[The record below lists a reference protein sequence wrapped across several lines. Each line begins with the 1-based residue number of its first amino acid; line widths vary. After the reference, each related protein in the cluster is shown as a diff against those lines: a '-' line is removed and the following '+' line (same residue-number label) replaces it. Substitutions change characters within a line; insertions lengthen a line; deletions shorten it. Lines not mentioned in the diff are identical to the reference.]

1 MSDFFDID
9 SYLNRIGL
17 PAPTDEQRYQDG
29 LILLRDI
36 MAAHSRTIP
45 FENLDIVL
53 KRNLPVSLESM
64 ELEAKMV
71 AGGRGG
77 YCFENNL
84 LLCFALRALG
94 FGVTPMLARVRWN
107 KPPGDPQP
115 LGHLVLLVTLP
126 QWPADGGSRG
136 ARGGNSER
144 GTNSIAPVAA
154 ASAEVQQLPEGHFRL
169 LSEPF
174 GCTGSGGMYSAE
186 LGQPLPPPLSDKQ
199 FVLQRQVRGTW
210 RDLYM
215 VRNEPACDA
224 DISQANWYN
233 CTHPDARFVS
243 SFFVSRVV
251 GDERH
256 HIPDGSINEEV
267 VTSRARLMLLL
278 TSADLRRSVSVPGRG
293 AEARAGNGAGY
304 GGGQSPDE
312 DEFGDEPLTPQLSVH
327 LRVAGYYSW
336 SLPYSG
342 EKGELGTAFTFAVD
356 GMCGFPGCPLPE
368 RHPGPHQIAVVDSK
382 RKRQPKP
389 QFGS

>member
-36 MAAHSRTIP
+36 MAAHSPTIP

-126 QWPADGGSRG
+126 QWPVS
-136 ARGGNSER
+136 
-144 GTNSIAPVAA
+144 AA
-154 ASAEVQQLPEGHFRL
+154 T
-169 LSEPF
+169 PF
-174 GCTGSGGMYSAE
+174 SG
-186 LGQPLPPPLSDKQ
+186 
-199 FVLQRQVRGTW
+199 
-210 RDLYM
+210 
-215 VRNEPACDA
+215 
-224 DISQANWYN
+224 
-233 CTHPDARFVS
+233 
-243 SFFVSRVV
+243 
-251 GDERH
+251 
-256 HIPDGSINEEV
+256 
-267 VTSRARLMLLL
+267 
-278 TSADLRRSVSVPGRG
+278 
-293 AEARAGNGAGY
+293 
-304 GGGQSPDE
+304 
-312 DEFGDEPLTPQLSVH
+312 QLSV
-327 LRVAGYYSW
+327 AGT
-336 SLPYSG
+336 PYLADVG
-342 EKGELGTAFTFAVD
+342 FA
-356 GMCGFPGCPLPE
+356 GG
-368 RHPGPHQIAVVDSK
+368 R
-382 RKRQPKP
+382 R
-389 QFGS
+389 